1 MKKDQH
7 QLNWLMV
14 SLIAFNMVWG
24 ARKRR
29 QQLFSTGDFSSRILG
44 FNPHTLL
51 YPIFTHRR
59 TTRFYLQGKRK
70 RC

>member
-24 ARKRR
+24 LGNVVNNYS
-29 QQLFSTGDFSSRILG
+29 QQGNFSSRILG
-44 FNPHTLL
+44 FNPRTLL

>member
-29 QQLFSTGDFSSRILG
+29 QQLFSTGVF
-44 FNPHTLL
+44 
-51 YPIFTHRR
+51 
-59 TTRFYLQGKRK
+59 Q
-70 RC
+70 